1 MVMLG
6 GIVSH
11 YDRLRCMKLIHR
23 CGMLAV
29 SEANSS
35 EHSSHPQHWRGIH
48 LRCSHVRLWF
58 VRRHFAFADTE
69 GGIESSLVGAA
80 LLVGLS
86 SVRDEEDH
94 ISG

>member
-1 MVMLG
+1 MAMLG

-35 EHSSHPQHWRGIH
+35 EHSSHPQHWKGIH
-48 LRCSHVRLWF
+48 LKRSHVRLWF

-69 GGIESSLVGAA
+69 GGIESTLVQ
-80 LLVGLS
+80 
-86 SVRDEEDH
+86 RC
-94 ISG
+94 

>member
-11 YDRLRCMKLIHR
+11 YERLRCMKLIHR

-48 LRCSHVRLWF
+48 LRRSPVRLWF

-69 GGIESSLVGAA
+69 GALVGTA